1 MSQDVFNV
9 TIFGLKDLEINRVA
23 FQIGDFKIYWYGVL
37 IMLGVVLAFVYALL
51 NSKRFGIDNN
61 RMLDVVIVSLP
72 VALICARLYFCIFY
86 GNITEFFNI
95 RSGGLAI
102 YGGIIGAFIAGVI
115 MCKIR
120 KVDVL
125 SMFDLASLGFLI
137 GQAIGRWGNFFN
149 QEAFGSEITWSTWF
163 GMSSENTGGKLV
175 HPCFLYESLWCI
187 LGFILLHILSKHR
200 KFKGEIFLSYAA
212 WYGFGRF
219 FIEGLRTDS
228 LMFDIMLGNKLVSIR
243 VSQLVAALSFVIAIV
258 LLVVLFIKNK
268 RGHLPRFLVPDN
280 ALAGDGISD
289 KDVSADSS
297 DAAGEGQSN
306 TALDSDERGVP
317 SDSYIDNSAAIG
329 DDLSSAEYN
338 EILDEIRN
346 ENIVTDGEY
355 TSESKGDKP
364 LDGIS
369 EYNNYDSN
377 ISEKSGESPDNDVN
391 N

>member
-1 MSQDVFNV
+1 MSQDIFNV
-9 TIFGLKDLEINRVA
+9 TIFGLNLEINRVA

-37 IMLGVVLAFVYALL
+37 IMLGVVLAFIYAFV
-51 NSKRFGIDNN
+51 NAKRFGIDSN

-72 VALICARLYFCIFY
+72 VALICARLYFCICF

-102 YGGIIGAFIAGVI
+102 YGGIIGAFIAGLI

-163 GMSSENTGGKLV
+163 GMSSENTGGALV

-187 LGFILLHILSKHR
+187 LGFIVLHILSKHR
-200 KFKGEIFLSYAA
+200 RFKGEIFLSYAA

-228 LMFDIMLGNKLVSIR
+228 LMLGSIR
-243 VSQLVAALSFVIAIV
+243 ISQLVAALSFVAAIA
-258 LLVVLFIKNK
+258 LLVVLFIKSK
-268 RGHLPRFLVPDN
+268 KGTLPKFLIPTASDPTDE
-280 ALAGDGISD
+280 ADGDEGADVESEVSTDAQGAEAEDISAQPEAAD
-289 KDVSADSS
+289 KISAEDIADME
-297 DAAGEGQSN
+297 DAAS
-306 TALDSDERGVP
+306 TA
-317 SDSYIDNSAAIG
+317 
-329 DDLSSAEYN
+329 DDLSATEYS
-338 EILDEIRN
+338 EILDEIRD
-346 ENIVTDGEY
+346 ENIVSDGGTADKTDNEDR
-355 TSESKGDKP
+355 K
-364 LDGIS
+364 
-369 EYNNYDSN
+369 
-377 ISEKSGESPDNDVN
+377 
-391 N
+391 

>member
-306 TALDSDERGVP
+306 TALDSDESGVP

>member
-1 MSQDVFNV
+1 MSQDIFNV
-9 TIFGLKDLEINRVA
+9 TIFGLNLEINRVA

-61 RMLDVVIVSLP
+61 RMLDVVIVALP

-102 YGGIIGAFIAGVI
+102 YGGIIGAFLAGVI

-228 LMFDIMLGNKLVSIR
+228 LMLNIPMLGSFR
-243 VSQLVAALSFVIAIV
+243 VSQLVAALSFVAAAA
-258 LLVVLFIKNK
+258 LLVVLFIKSK
-268 RGHLPRFLVPDN
+268 KGHLPKFLRPDN

-289 KDVSADSS
+289 DDVSTDSS
-297 DAAGEGQSN
+297 DAAVEEPAN
-306 TALDSDERGVP
+306 VTLDSDENGAP
-317 SDSYIDNSAAIG
+317 SDSYINNSESIG

-346 ENIVTDGEY
+346 ENVVTDGEY
-355 TSESKGDKP
+355 MSENKGDAP
-364 LDGIS
+364 LDGVS
-369 EYNNYDSN
+369 EYKSYDSDMTGKTDGG
-377 ISEKSGESPDNDVN
+377 SENGADGSNS
-391 N
+391 

>member
-228 LMFDIMLGNKLVSIR
+228 LMVDIMLGNKLVSIR

-306 TALDSDERGVP
+306 TALDSDESGVP

>member
-297 DAAGEGQSN
+297 DAAAEGQSN
-306 TALDSDERGVP
+306 TALDSDESGVP

>member
-1 MSQDVFNV
+1 MSQDIFNV
-9 TIFGLKDLEINRVA
+9 TIFGLNLEINRVA

-61 RMLDVVIVSLP
+61 RMLDVVIVALP

-102 YGGIIGAFIAGVI
+102 YGGIIGAFLAGVI

-228 LMFDIMLGNKLVSIR
+228 LMLNIPMLGSFR
-243 VSQLVAALSFVIAIV
+243 VSQLVAALSFVAAAA
-258 LLVVLFIKNK
+258 LLVVLFIKSK
-268 RGHLPRFLVPDN
+268 KGHLPKFLMPDN

-289 KDVSADSS
+289 DDVSTDSS
-297 DAAGEGQSN
+297 DAAVEEPAN
-306 TALDSDERGVP
+306 VTLDSDENGAP
-317 SDSYIDNSAAIG
+317 SDSYINNSESIG

-346 ENIVTDGEY
+346 ENVVTDGEY
-355 TSESKGDKP
+355 MSENKGDAP
-364 LDGIS
+364 LDGVS
-369 EYNNYDSN
+369 EYKSYDSDMTGKTDGG
-377 ISEKSGESPDNDVN
+377 SENGADGSNS
-391 N
+391 

>member
-1 MSQDVFNV
+1 MSQDIFNV
-9 TIFGLKDLEINRVA
+9 TIFGLNLEINRVA

-37 IMLGVVLAFVYALL
+37 IMLGVVLAFIYALL

-102 YGGIIGAFIAGVI
+102 YGGIIGAFLAGIV

-228 LMFDIMLGNKLVSIR
+228 LMLGNFR
-243 VSQLVAALSFVIAIV
+243 VSQIVAALSFVAAIA
-258 LLVVLFIKNK
+258 LLVILFIKNK
-268 RGHLPRFLVPDN
+268 KGRLPKFLVPN
-280 ALAGDGISD
+280 NTFSESKSGSD
-289 KDVSADSS
+289 DSS
-297 DAAGEGQSN
+297 TESMDTESESNISLDDIENDGLSDNYSNDA
-306 TALDSDERGVP
+306 
-317 SDSYIDNSAAIG
+317 DNSG

-346 ENIVTDGEY
+346 ENIINDGESKY
-355 TSESKGDKP
+355 KSHDGGSSE
-364 LDGIS
+364 
-369 EYNNYDSN
+369 N
-377 ISEKSGESPDNDVN
+377 
-391 N
+391 

>member
-297 DAAGEGQSN
+297 DAAGEETAN
-306 TALDSDERGVP
+306 TALDSDESGVP